1 MTQPHPTP
9 HVPQYR
15 PWKVAVPLPGDADLS
30 PETKELL
37 SSLLRHARS
46 SLHGSRLFATSVCLR
61 NDLSPIEP
69 KETPLRWTLKA
80 LCTS

>member
-37 SSLLRHARS
+37 SSLLHHARS
-46 SLHGSRLFATSVCLR
+46 SRDGSRFFATSVCLR
-61 NDLSPIEP
+61 DDLSPTGP
-69 KETPLRWTLKA
+69 KETPL
-80 LCTS
+80 

>member
-37 SSLLRHARS
+37 SSLLHHARS
-46 SLHGSRLFATSVCLR
+46 SRDGSRFLQPVFVYVTTCHQQGQRRHLY
-61 NDLSPIEP
+61 DGP
-69 KETPLRWTLKA
+69 
-80 LCTS
+80 